1 MTEIERLSRVAYHEA
16 DVGASD
22 FEVRNI
28 ILRNPEELVRA
39 ILTALRE
46 PSEEAQDAG
55 RDALDEWLPH
65 GHSRK
70 AGALLSWQAAIDHIL
85 GEPK

>member
-46 PSEEAQDAG
+46 PSDEAIRAG
-55 RDALDEWLPH
+55 KLRNGYLAPVALADL
-65 GHSRK
+65 
-70 AGALLSWQAAIDHIL
+70 IDHIL
-85 GEPK
+85 AEPK